1 MNNMNISKED
11 FVNTINKLKR
21 CIDKEDNIDDILQ
34 KFDIYLD
41 DDSEKLYDTVI
52 HLLEILTGVIVDEEF
67 GSDISYFCWD
77 LDFGRDY
84 EPGMITDK
92 EGNDID
98 FSTAE
103 SLYDYLTSI

>member
-11 FVNTINKLKR
+11 FVNTINELKR
-21 CIDKEDNIDDILQ
+21 CIDKEDNIYDVLQ

-52 HLLEILTGVIVDEEF
+52 HLLEILTGAIVDEEF

-98 FSTAE
+98 CSTAE